1 MGIKLWAD
9 IPHCIC
15 SHWPENTVWPR
26 CPVLSSPAH
35 PTTHQLAATQEPS
48 GATITFPG
56 LCQASSW
63 RPATPWIY
71 TLIHDST
78 HSPAWG
84 TRGCRGVGSHHAHR
98 TGCVYRHSKP
108 CRWGLP
114 STSLQS
120 GELKELPISQ
130 RKSCS
135 AVEWLASSWSRGH
148 PWAASLTGE
157 KATEIWACQERK
169 NHIHSVGTEQKVHSK
184 TFRSTIIQSILS
196 WATVHGMT
204 TVSQRRQCFV
214 AY

>member
-1 MGIKLWAD
+1 MPSALLSY
-9 IPHCIC
+9 P
-15 SHWPENTVWPR
+15 SHNT
-26 CPVLSSPAH
+26 
-35 PTTHQLAATQEPS
+35 PTGCYS
-48 GATITFPG
+48 GALRGHHHLPRSVPG
-56 LCQASSW
+56 IFLTAW
-63 RPATPWIY
+63 NTMNY

-135 AVEWLASSWSRGH
+135 AVEWLARSWSRGH
-148 PWAASLTGE
+148 PWAASLTEE
-157 KATEIWACQERK
+157 KATEIRACQERK

-196 WATVHGMT
+196 WATGHGMT